1 MRGRELLHFILDI
14 CDLHE
19 KQNGIGKHL
28 PLVIPIVIYHCNGPC
43 KFDNSMITEG
53 RMARKGEGIK
63 ESNRR

>member
-1 MRGRELLHFILDI
+1 
-14 CDLHE
+14 
-19 KQNGIGKHL
+19 
-28 PLVIPIVIYHCNGPC
+28 VIPIVIYHCNGPC